1 MSTTITPPSPPPPTV
16 VSVDLNIIILVFGII
31 SLGAGV
37 YNYQYYEKRDSLRTK
52 FETRNINKITG
63 YDVTYRSGT
72 YSDTES
78 NVPLASIKG
87 FTEFHK
93 FRKKEGN
100 SVAYVPLPITSVTKV
115 ISRIE
120 LTLEDGRTVYISR
133 SNFTKDITEGDV
145 GKPIEIEYDTNDTE
159 NISMVV
165 DGLTIR
171 EWLIS
176 GAFVIAGI
184 ALIIFYLLIF
194 FKIIKTKPAT

>member
-1 MSTTITPPSPPPPTV
+1 
-16 VSVDLNIIILVFGII
+16 VFGII

-145 GKPIEIEYDTNDTE
+145 GKPIDIEYDTNDTE

>member
-1 MSTTITPPSPPPPTV
+1 
-16 VSVDLNIIILVFGII
+16 
-31 SLGAGV
+31 
-37 YNYQYYEKRDSLRTK
+37 
-52 FETRNINKITG
+52 
-63 YDVTYRSGT
+63 
-72 YSDTES
+72 
-78 NVPLASIKG
+78 
-87 FTEFHK
+87 
-93 FRKKEGN
+93 
-100 SVAYVPLPITSVTKV
+100 
-115 ISRIE
+115 

-145 GKPIEIEYDTNDTE
+145 GKPIDIEYDTNDTE

>member
-1 MSTTITPPSPPPPTV
+1 MSTITPPSPPPPQTV
-16 VSVDLNIIILVFGII
+16 NVDLNIIILVFGII